1 MKLHYKSILI
11 LTTLL
16 LISIMP
22 THAQNI
28 DKRTVEKVDIQRY
41 MGKWYEIARYD
52 HSFERNL
59 EGVTATYRLKSNG
72 MIEVINSGYINSL
85 SGKFSKAVGKAKIP
99 NPKEPGKLKV
109 SFFLWFYSDY
119 FILELD
125 EVNYSYALIGS
136 SSDNYLWILSRTP
149 QLPKAT
155 LDRILEKAST
165 RGYDVSKLIYVKQP
179 TGR

>member
-72 MIEVINSGYINSL
+72 MIEVINSGYKNSL

>member
-1 MKLHYKSILI
+1 MKLHYKSILF
-11 LTTLL
+11 LTTILL
-16 LISIMP
+16 TSIMS

-72 MIEVINSGYINSL
+72 MIEVINSGYKNSL

-109 SFFLWFYSDY
+109 SFFLWFYADY

-125 EVNYSYALIGS
+125 EVNYSYVLIGS

-155 LDRILEKAST
+155 LDMLLAKAEK
-165 RGYDVSKLIYVKQP
+165 RGYDTSKLIYVKQP
-179 TGR
+179 TR